1 MSSLAQ
7 GWCGFARIEPM
18 EITAIFVNMLMGVY
32 SILGSFGWAVVIV
45 SIFLRLIVLPLV
57 IPGMKAG
64 KKMRDLQPKLKELQT
79 QYKDDK
85 KGLANA
91 QMEFYKKHGINPLS
105 GCLPQILTVAV
116 LLLFL
121 GAFNKLTDYN
131 LGKLKVE
138 DLNKQLIPALQVREG
153 FKLNMKFGP
162 ADLTMSPAKA
172 FATGNPLVWFLPIF
186 FLLGSAVTQFL
197 SAKMMM
203 PNPKLDEKVVNKATP
218 GEKED
223 DMMAAMRTQSMYMMP
238 AMSIFIGW
246 SFSTGLVLYW
256 FISSLLSV
264 VQQLIVEKVTATDK

>member
-1 MSSLAQ
+1 
-7 GWCGFARIEPM
+7 M

-32 SILGSFGWAVVIV
+32 SVLGSFGWAVVIV

-131 LGKLKVE
+131 LGKLQVA
-138 DLNKQLIPALQVREG
+138 DLNKQLIPALQVKEG

-162 ADLTMSPAKA
+162 ADLTLSPAKA
-172 FATGNPLVWFLPIF
+172 FATGNPLLWFLPIF

-203 PNPKLDEKVVNKATP
+203 PNPKLDEKVVNKTTP

-238 AMSIFIGW
+238 AMSLFIGW